1 MHRNALGALLLL
13 WLSISAALAE
23 EVTLRALSAFAE
35 GTYFAKNFERMIEQI
50 NAQHKGVLQIRY
62 IGGPRA
68 IPTMEAGNAL
78 RNGVVDIASLSSAFY
93 ANLMPEGDAHKLA
106 RISTAEQRRNGTW
119 EYFNKLHNE
128 KVNAWYLAK
137 QHANIAFHIYLN
149 KPPAKGMDMS
159 GLKLRANP
167 VYRDFFTALGASTVI
182 IPPGEIYTALERGVV
197 DGYGWPTVGIFDLG
211 WHERTKYRIDPPFY
225 AVDVTVLVNL
235 AKWKSLAPA
244 QQKVLNDAALWL
256 EGLDRENDANIAKEL
271 ERQAQAGVQTIRLSD
286 ADAKRYLERA
296 YQVGWD
302 NLAKISP
309 VHAPKLRMLLDK
321 H

>member
-1 MHRNALGALLLL
+1 MLRNALSALALL
-13 WLSISAALAE
+13 WLSISAALAQE
-23 EVTLRALSAFAE
+23 LTLRALSAFAE

-50 NAQHKGVLQIRY
+50 NAQNKGVLQIRY

-68 IPTMEAGNAL
+68 IPAMEAGNAL

-106 RISTAEQRRNGTW
+106 RTSTAEQRRNGTW

-159 GLKLRANP
+159 GFKLRANP

-235 AKWKSLAPA
+235 AKWKNLSPA

-256 EGLDRENDANIAKEL
+256 EGLDRDNEANISKEL

-296 YQVGWD
+296 YQVGWE

-309 VHAPKLRMLLDK
+309 LHAPKLRMLLDK